1 MKKSL
6 KNFMAGFVSAALIV
20 APILS
25 YAEGG
30 QNIEAFFN
38 RVKLVVN
45 GQPTASE
52 TLLYNGTT
60 YVPLRAV
67 TENLGAKVDYDA
79 NTKTA
84 SISMPTAA
92 TPAEQPQNAGT
103 PVIQKWTSGR
113 FALQTTDTTNA
124 EDPKT
129 LVITNAAA
137 DSFDFSLLD
146 SKGATKLSGKATV
159 NGAEATYSATEL
171 DILRF
176 TVSGDTVTIEEAK
189 GLQIPSGKAI
199 YLKEA
204 SEVQTSQYVNSW
216 YDGKF
221 ILQPTASSDAAD
233 PVILTISN
241 STDIAFDFSLSDAGG
256 NIKAQGHASAKD
268 NDATYNATELDVVKF
283 HIDGDEITIYE
294 AKGLQIPSG
303 KAVYKQEDKNA
314 PAAAVTTFRE
324 GSYSSGSSATAK
336 TLVISKLTATSFDY
350 QIIESNGK
358 DIITKGTAK
367 ITSEG
372 VAECVFDDEYKIT
385 FTDAKNNVITV
396 KESTQKLIDKGEIKF
411 YTV

>member
-1 MKKSL
+1 MKKAFKS
-6 KNFMAGFVSAALIV
+6 FIAGAVTAALIV

-38 RVKLVVN
+38 RVKLIVN
-45 GQPTASE
+45 GQPSASE

-60 YVPLRAV
+60 YVPLRSV

-84 SISMPTAA
+84 SISMPTTAPVNNTAA
-92 TPAEQPQNAGT
+92 
-103 PVIQKWTSGR
+103 PVQEKWTSGR
-113 FALQTTDTTNA
+113 FALQTTNTTNA

-146 SKGATKLSGKATV
+146 SNGATKLSGKATV

-171 DILRF
+171 DIIKF
-176 TVSGDTVTIEEAK
+176 TLSGDTVTIDEAK
-189 GLQIPSGKAI
+189 GLQVPSGKAI

-204 SEVQTSQYVNSW
+204 SDVKTSIYVNSW
-216 YDGKF
+216 YDGNF
-221 ILQPTASSDAAD
+221 ILQPTATSNADD
-233 PVILTISN
+233 PVTLTVSN
-241 STDIAFDFSLSDAGG
+241 STDIAFDFSLADAEG
-256 NIKAQGHASAKD
+256 NVKAQGHASVNG
-268 NDATYNATELDVVKF
+268 NDATYNATDLDIVKF
-283 HIDGDEITIYE
+283 HIDGDEITINE

-314 PAAAVTTFRE
+314 PAASLTTFKE
-324 GSYSSGSSATAK
+324 GNYSSGSSSSAK

-367 ITSEG
+367 IISEG

-385 FTDAKNNVITV
+385 FTDNKNNVITA

-411 YTV
+411 YTI